1 MPESN
6 LPSACA
12 FSPDVAVCGCES
24 SFVHVTITAN
34 IQEHGLIKMKITVT
48 KKQERVENKK

>member
-12 FSPDVAVCGCES
+12 FSPDVAVYGCES

-48 KKQERVENKK
+48 KKQERVENKE